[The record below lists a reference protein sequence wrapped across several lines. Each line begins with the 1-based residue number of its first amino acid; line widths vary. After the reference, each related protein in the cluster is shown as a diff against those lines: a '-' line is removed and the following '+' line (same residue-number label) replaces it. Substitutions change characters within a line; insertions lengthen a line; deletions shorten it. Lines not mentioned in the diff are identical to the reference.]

1 MSKTIDF
8 EGYNI
13 YFVDKGRGK
22 PIVLLHGFLESLDM
36 WSAFTKEL
44 SLGFRVITIDLPGH
58 GKSPVYNGILTM
70 EIMAGWVKAILDH
83 LNVSKCIM
91 VGHSMGGYVTL
102 EFAVQYP
109 DMLKGFCLF
118 HSHASADTPKTK
130 ENRRRTINIV
140 TLNKTGFINQF
151 IPDLFAKE
159 NIGTFQS
166 NIKKLQKS
174 ASKTSVGAIVSA
186 LEAMRDRTGKIELL
200 INTKV
205 PVLFIAGKDDVRIP
219 VQTVMAQ
226 AILPLHSEVL
236 ILGNVGHMGFIE
248 ARNTTLEVIK
258 YFSQRIQGKTKKA
271 LT

>member
-13 YFVDKGRGK
+13 HFVDKGHGK

-58 GKSPVYNGILTM
+58 GKSPDYNGVLTM
-70 EIMAGWVKAILDH
+70 EIMASWVKAVLDH
-83 LNVSKCIM
+83 VKVKKCIM

-109 DMLKGFCLF
+109 EMLKGFCLF
-118 HSHASADTPKTK
+118 HSHASADTPIAK

-140 TLNKTGFINQF
+140 ALNKAGFINQF
-151 IPDLFAKE
+151 IPDLFAKD
-159 NIGTFQS
+159 NIGTYHS
-166 NIKKLQKS
+166 NIKTLQEA
-174 ASKTSVGAIVSA
+174 ASKTPVGAIVSA

-200 INTKV
+200 LKTKI
-205 PVLFIAGKDDVRIP
+205 PVLFIAGKEDIRIP

-226 AILPLHSEVL
+226 AILPMHSEVL

-248 ARNTTLEVIK
+248 AREKTLEVVK
-258 YFSQRIQGKTKKA
+258 CFSQRI
-271 LT
+271 L